1 MKQLK
6 ILAVDDDPFTLKML
20 IKKLDKE
27 GYDIETAS
35 DGVEAGKLISQK
47 FYDIIITDLKMPGG
61 VDGIDVLEIA
71 KTKNKETEV
80 ILLTAH
86 ASVENA
92 VEAMR
97 KGAADYLQ
105 KPINFYELILRME
118 KIRNYKKLLKN
129 AQDLRE
135 AMDVTEQNA
144 AETIQKLEMSV
155 AGLQSVV
162 SEIRKVIMSQ
172 SIDPVRCVNKVLDIV
187 SSC

>member
-6 ILAVDDDPFTLKML
+6 ILAVEDDPFTLKML
-20 IKKLDKE
+20 EKKLTKE

-35 DGVEAGKLISQK
+35 DGIEAGKLISQK
-47 FYDIIITDLKMPGG
+47 YYDIIITDLIMPGG
-61 VDGIDVLEIA
+61 VDGIDVLEA
-71 KTKNKETEV
+71 AKNKNKQTEV

-105 KPINFYELILRME
+105 KPVNFYELTLRME
-118 KIRNYKKLLKN
+118 KIRDYKKLLKN

-144 AETIQKLEMSV
+144 AQTIQHLEMSV
-155 AGLQSVV
+155 AELQSVV
-162 SEIRKVIMSQ
+162 SEIRQVIMSQ
-172 SIDPVRCVNKVLDIV
+172 SIDPGKCVDIVLDII
-187 SSC
+187 SY

>member
-6 ILAVDDDPFTLKML
+6 ILAVDDDSFTLNML
-20 IKKLDKE
+20 EKKLVKE
-27 GYDIETAS
+27 GYDIETAP
-35 DGVEAGKLISQK
+35 DGIEAGKLISEK

-61 VDGIDVLEIA
+61 VDGIDVLKAA

-92 VEAMR
+92 VKAMR

-105 KPINFYELILRME
+105 KPVNFYELTLRME
-118 KIRNYKKLLKN
+118 KIWNYKKLLKN

-144 AETIQKLEMSV
+144 AETIQHLEMSV
-155 AGLQSVV
+155 AELQGVV
-162 SEIRKVIMSQ
+162 SEIRQVIMSQ
-172 SIDPVRCVNKVLDIV
+172 SVDPKKCVDRVLDIV

>member
-20 IKKLDKE
+20 EKKLVKE
-27 GYDIETAS
+27 GYDIETAP

-47 FYDIIITDLKMPGG
+47 FYDIIITDLVMPGG
-61 VDGIDVLEIA
+61 LDGMDVLEAA
-71 KTKNKETEV
+71 KAKNKETEV

-97 KGAADYLQ
+97 KGAADYLK
-105 KPINFYELILRME
+105 KPVNFYELTLRLE
-118 KIRNYKKLLKN
+118 KIRSYKKLLKN

-135 AMDVTEQNA
+135 AMDVTERNA
-144 AETIQKLEMSV
+144 SQTIQHLEMSV
-155 AGLQSVV
+155 AELQSIVYEV
-162 SEIRKVIMSQ
+162 RQVIMSQ
-172 SIDPVRCVNKVLDIV
+172 SIDPKKCVDMVFDIV
-187 SSC
+187 SS

>member
-20 IKKLDKE
+20 EKKLTKE
-27 GYDIETAS
+27 SYDIETAS
-35 DGVEAGKLISQK
+35 NGVEAGKLISRK
-47 FYDIIITDLKMPGG
+47 FYDIIITDLVMPGG
-61 VDGIDVLEIA
+61 VDGMDVLEIA
-71 KTKNKETEV
+71 KNKNKETEV

-97 KGAADYLQ
+97 KGAADYLK
-105 KPINFYELILRME
+105 KPINFYELTLRME
-118 KIRNYKKLLKN
+118 KIRSYKKLMKN

-144 AETIQKLEMSV
+144 AQTIQHLEMSV
-155 AGLQSVV
+155 AELQSVV
-162 SEIRKVIMSQ
+162 SKISQVIMSQ
-172 SIDPVRCVNKVLDIV
+172 KIDPRKCVDRVLDIL
-187 SSC
+187 SS

>member
-20 IKKLDKE
+20 DKKLVKE
-27 GYDIETAS
+27 GYDIETAQ

-47 FYDIIITDLKMPGG
+47 FYDIIITDLVMPGG
-61 VDGIDVLEIA
+61 VDGMDVLESA
-71 KTKNKETEV
+71 KAKNKETEV

-97 KGAADYLQ
+97 KGAADYLK
-105 KPINFYELILRME
+105 KPVNFYELTLRLE
-118 KIRNYKKLLKN
+118 KIRSYKKLLKN

-135 AMDVTEQNA
+135 AMDVTEKNA
-144 AETIQKLEMSV
+144 SQTIQHLEMSV
-155 AGLQSVV
+155 AELQSIVY
-162 SEIRKVIMSQ
+162 EIRQVIMSQ
-172 SIDPVRCVNKVLDIV
+172 SIDPKKCVDMVFDIV
-187 SSC
+187 SS

>member
-20 IKKLDKE
+20 EKKLVKE
-27 GYDIETAS
+27 DYDIETAP

-47 FYDIIITDLKMPGG
+47 FYDIIITDLVMPGG
-61 VDGIDVLEIA
+61 LDGMDVLEAA
-71 KTKNKETEV
+71 KAKNKETEV

-97 KGAADYLQ
+97 KGAADYLK
-105 KPINFYELILRME
+105 KPVNFYELTLRLE
-118 KIRNYKKLLKN
+118 KIRSYKKLLKN

-135 AMDVTEQNA
+135 AMDVTERNA
-144 AETIQKLEMSV
+144 SQTIQHLEMSV
-155 AGLQSVV
+155 AELQSIVYEV
-162 SEIRKVIMSQ
+162 RQVIMSQ
-172 SIDPVRCVNKVLDIV
+172 SIDPKKCVDMVFDIV
-187 SSC
+187 SS

>member
-6 ILAVDDDPFTLKML
+6 ILAVEDDPFTLKML
-20 IKKLDKE
+20 EKKLTKE

-35 DGVEAGKLISQK
+35 DGIEAGKLISQN
-47 FYDIIITDLKMPGG
+47 FYDIIITDLIMPGG
-61 VDGIDVLEIA
+61 VDGIDVLEA
-71 KTKNKETEV
+71 AKNKNKQTEV

-105 KPINFYELILRME
+105 KPVNFYELTLRME
-118 KIRNYKKLLKN
+118 KIRDYKKLLKN

-144 AETIQKLEMSV
+144 AQTIQHLEMSV
-155 AGLQSVV
+155 AELQSVV
-162 SEIRKVIMSQ
+162 SEIRQVIMSQ
-172 SIDPVRCVNKVLDIV
+172 SIDPGKCVDIVLDII
-187 SSC
+187 SY

>member
-1 MKQLK
+1 MIQLK
-6 ILAVDDDPFTLKML
+6 ILAVDDDPFTLKL
-20 IKKLDKE
+20 LDKKLVKE

-35 DGVEAGKLISQK
+35 DGIEAGKLISQK
-47 FYDIIITDLKMPGG
+47 FYDIIITDLVMPGG
-61 VDGIDVLEIA
+61 VDGMDVLEAA
-71 KTKNKETEV
+71 KTKNKKTEV

-97 KGAADYLQ
+97 KGAADYLK

-118 KIRNYKKLLKN
+118 KIRSYKKLLKN

-144 AETIQKLEMSV
+144 SQTIQHLEMSV
-155 AGLQSVV
+155 AELQSVV
-162 SEIRKVIMSQ
+162 FEIRQVIMSQ
-172 SIDPVRCVNKVLDIV
+172 SIDPKKCIDMVFDII
-187 SSC
+187 SS

>member
-1 MKQLK
+1 MKQLR

-20 IKKLDKE
+20 EKKLAKE

-35 DGVEAGKLISQK
+35 DGVEAGKLISSK
-47 FYDIIITDLKMPGG
+47 FYDIIITDLVMPGG
-61 VDGIDVLEIA
+61 VDGMDVLEKA
-71 KTKNKETEV
+71 KDKNKETEV

-97 KGAADYLQ
+97 KGAADYLK
-105 KPINFYELILRME
+105 KPINFYELTLRME
-118 KIRNYKKLLKN
+118 KIRSYKKLMKN

-144 AETIQKLEMSV
+144 AQTIQQLEMSV
-155 AGLQSVV
+155 AELQSVV
-162 SEIRKVIMSQ
+162 SKISQVIMSQ
-172 SIDPVRCVNKVLDIV
+172 NVDPRKCVDKVLDIL
-187 SSC
+187 SS

>member
-20 IKKLDKE
+20 EKKLTKE

-35 DGVEAGKLISQK
+35 DGVEAGKLISRK
-47 FYDIIITDLKMPGG
+47 FYDIIITDLVMPGG
-61 VDGIDVLEIA
+61 VDGMDVLEIV

-97 KGAADYLQ
+97 KGAADYLK
-105 KPINFYELILRME
+105 KPINFYELTLRME
-118 KIRNYKKLLKN
+118 KIRSYKKLMKN

-135 AMDVTEQNA
+135 AMDVTEKNA
-144 AETIQKLEMSV
+144 AQTIQNLEMSV
-155 AGLQSVV
+155 AELQNVV
-162 SEIRKVIMSQ
+162 SEISQVIMSQ
-172 SIDPVRCVNKVLDIV
+172 NIDPRKCVDRVLDIL
-187 SSC
+187 SS

>member
-20 IKKLDKE
+20 EKKLVKE

-47 FYDIIITDLKMPGG
+47 FYDIIITDLVMPGG
-61 VDGIDVLEIA
+61 VDGMDVLEAA
-71 KTKNKETEV
+71 KAKNKETEV

-97 KGAADYLQ
+97 KGAADYLK
-105 KPINFYELILRME
+105 KPVNFYELTLRLE
-118 KIRNYKKLLKN
+118 KIRSYKKLLKN

-135 AMDVTEQNA
+135 AMDVTERNA
-144 AETIQKLEMSV
+144 SQTIQHLEMSV
-155 AGLQSVV
+155 AELQSVV
-162 SEIRKVIMSQ
+162 YEIRQVIMRQ
-172 SIDPVRCVNKVLDIV
+172 SIDPKKCIDMVLDIV
-187 SSC
+187 SS

>member
-20 IKKLDKE
+20 DKKLVKE
-27 GYDIETAS
+27 GYDIETALS
-35 DGVEAGKLISQK
+35 GIEAGKLISQK
-47 FYDIIITDLKMPGG
+47 FYDIIITDLVMPGG
-61 VDGIDVLEIA
+61 VDGMDVLEAA
-71 KTKNKETEV
+71 KTKNKKTEV

-97 KGAADYLQ
+97 KGAADYLE
-105 KPINFYELILRME
+105 KPINFYELTLRME

-129 AQDLRE
+129 AEDLRE

-144 AETIQKLEMSV
+144 AQTIQQLEMSV
-155 AGLQSVV
+155 EELQNII
-162 SEIRKVIMSQ
+162 SEVRQVIMSQ
-172 SIDPVRCVNKVLDIV
+172 SIDPRKCVKMVLDIV
-187 SSC
+187 DSC

>member
-20 IKKLDKE
+20 EKKLVKE
-27 GYDIETAS
+27 GYDIEKAP

-47 FYDIIITDLKMPGG
+47 FYDIIITDLVMPGG
-61 VDGIDVLEIA
+61 VDGMDVLEAA
-71 KTKNKETEV
+71 KAKNKETEV

-97 KGAADYLQ
+97 KGAADYLK
-105 KPINFYELILRME
+105 KPVNFYELTLRLE
-118 KIRNYKKLLKN
+118 KIRSYKKLLKN

-135 AMDVTEQNA
+135 AMDVTERNA
-144 AETIQKLEMSV
+144 SQTIQHLEMSV
-155 AGLQSVV
+155 AELQSIVYEV
-162 SEIRKVIMSQ
+162 RQVIMSQ
-172 SIDPVRCVNKVLDIV
+172 SIDPKKCVDMVFDIV
-187 SSC
+187 SS

>member
-20 IKKLDKE
+20 EKKLVKE
-27 GYDIETAS
+27 GYDIETAP

-47 FYDIIITDLKMPGG
+47 FYDIIITDLVMPGG
-61 VDGIDVLEIA
+61 VDGMDVLEAA
-71 KTKNKETEV
+71 KAKNKETEV

-97 KGAADYLQ
+97 KGAADYLK
-105 KPINFYELILRME
+105 KPVNFYELTLRLE
-118 KIRNYKKLLKN
+118 KIRSYKKLLKN

-135 AMDVTEQNA
+135 AMDVTERNA
-144 AETIQKLEMSV
+144 SQTIQHLEMSV
-155 AGLQSVV
+155 AELQSIVYEV
-162 SEIRKVIMSQ
+162 RQVIMSQ
-172 SIDPVRCVNKVLDIV
+172 SIDPKKCVDMVFDIV
-187 SSC
+187 SS

>member
-6 ILAVDDDPFTLKML
+6 ILAVDDDPLTLKML
-20 IKKLDKE
+20 EKKLAKE

-35 DGVEAGKLISQK
+35 DGIEAGTFISQK
-47 FYDIIITDLKMPGG
+47 FYDIIITDLVMPGG
-61 VDGIDVLEIA
+61 VDGIDVLKAA
-71 KTKNKETEV
+71 KTKNKQTEV

-97 KGAADYLQ
+97 KGAVDYLQ
-105 KPINFYELILRME
+105 KPVNFYELTLRME

-144 AETIQKLEMSV
+144 AQTIQRLEMNV
-155 AGLQSVV
+155 AKLKNVM
-162 SEIRKVIMSQ
+162 SEIRRVIMNYQ
-172 SIDPVRCVNKVLDIV
+172 NEPGKCVDRVLDIV

>member
-20 IKKLDKE
+20 EKKLVKE
-27 GYDIETAS
+27 GYDIETAP

-47 FYDIIITDLKMPGG
+47 FYDIIITDLVMPGG
-61 VDGIDVLEIA
+61 VDGMDVLEAA
-71 KTKNKETEV
+71 KTKNKKTEV

-97 KGAADYLQ
+97 KGAADYLK
-105 KPINFYELILRME
+105 KPVNFYELTLRLE
-118 KIRNYKKLLKN
+118 KIRSYKKLLKN

-135 AMDVTEQNA
+135 AMDVTERNA
-144 AETIQKLEMSV
+144 SQTIQHLEMSV
-155 AGLQSVV
+155 AELQSIVYEV
-162 SEIRKVIMSQ
+162 RQVIMSQ
-172 SIDPVRCVNKVLDIV
+172 SIDPKKCVDMVFDIV
-187 SSC
+187 SS

>member
-20 IKKLDKE
+20 VKKLAKE
-27 GYDIETAS
+27 GYDIETAQ

-47 FYDIIITDLKMPGG
+47 FYDIIITDLVMPGG
-61 VDGIDVLEIA
+61 VDGMDVLESA
-71 KTKNKETEV
+71 KAKNKETEV

-97 KGAADYLQ
+97 KGAADYLK
-105 KPINFYELILRME
+105 KPINFYELTLRME
-118 KIRNYKKLLKN
+118 KIRSYKKLIKN

-135 AMDVTEQNA
+135 AMDVTEKNA
-144 AETIQKLEMSV
+144 SQTIQHLEMSV
-155 AGLQSVV
+155 AELQSVV
-162 SEIRKVIMSQ
+162 YEIRQVIMNQ
-172 SIDPVRCVNKVLDIV
+172 SMDPKKCVDMVFDIV
-187 SSC
+187 SS

>member
-20 IKKLDKE
+20 DKKLAKE
-27 GYDIETAS
+27 GYEIETAN
-35 DGVEAGKLISQK
+35 DGIEAEKRISQK
-47 FYDIIITDLKMPGG
+47 FYDIIITDLIMPGG
-61 VDGIDVLEIA
+61 VDGMDVLKAA
-71 KTKNKETEV
+71 KTKNKQTEV

-105 KPINFYELILRME
+105 KPVNFYELILRIE

-144 AETIQKLEMSV
+144 AQTIQHLEMSV
-155 AGLQSVV
+155 AELQGVV
-162 SEIRKVIMSQ
+162 SEVRQLILSR
-172 SIDPVRCVNKVLDIV
+172 SIDPEKCVDRVLDIV

>member
-20 IKKLDKE
+20 EKKLTKE
-27 GYDIETAS
+27 SYDIETAS
-35 DGVEAGKLISQK
+35 NGVEAGKLISRK
-47 FYDIIITDLKMPGG
+47 FYDIIITDLVMPGG
-61 VDGIDVLEIA
+61 VDGMDVLELA
-71 KTKNKETEV
+71 KNKNKETEV

-97 KGAADYLQ
+97 KGAADYLK
-105 KPINFYELILRME
+105 KPINFYELTLRME
-118 KIRNYKKLLKN
+118 KIRSYKKLMKN

-144 AETIQKLEMSV
+144 AQTIQQLEMSV
-155 AGLQSVV
+155 AELQSVV
-162 SEIRKVIMSQ
+162 SKISQVIMSQ
-172 SIDPVRCVNKVLDIV
+172 NIDPRKCVDRVLDIL
-187 SSC
+187 SS

>member
-20 IKKLDKE
+20 EKKLAKE

-35 DGVEAGKLISQK
+35 DGIEAIELISGE
-47 FYDIIITDLKMPGG
+47 FYDIVITDLVMPGG
-61 VDGIDVLEIA
+61 VDGIGVLKAA
-71 KTKNKETEV
+71 KDRNKNTEV

-97 KGAADYLQ
+97 KGAVDYLK
-105 KPINFYELILRME
+105 KPVNFYELTLRME
-118 KIRNYKKLLKN
+118 KIRSYKKLLKN
-129 AQDLRE
+129 AHDLRE

-144 AETIQKLEMSV
+144 AKTIQNLEMNVTELKS
-155 AGLQSVV
+155 AV
-162 SEIRKVIMSQ
+162 SEIRQVIMSK
-172 SIDPVRCVNKVLDIV
+172 SIDPGECLERVLSIV
-187 SSC
+187 SSL

>member
-20 IKKLDKE
+20 DKKLTKE

-47 FYDIIITDLKMPGG
+47 FYDIIITDLIMPGG
-61 VDGIDVLEIA
+61 VDGIDVLEAA

-86 ASVENA
+86 ASVENV
-92 VEAMR
+92 VEAMK

-105 KPINFYELILRME
+105 KPINFYELTLRME

-144 AETIQKLEMSV
+144 AQTIQHLEMSV
-155 AGLQSVV
+155 VELQSIL
-162 SEIRKVIMSQ
+162 SEIRQVIMTR
-172 SIDPVRCVNKVLDIV
+172 SIDSDRCVERVLDIV

>member
-20 IKKLDKE
+20 VKKLAKE
-27 GYDIETAS
+27 GYDIEIAS
-35 DGVEAGKLISQK
+35 DGVEAGKLISRK
-47 FYDIIITDLKMPGG
+47 FYDIIITDLVMPGG
-61 VDGIDVLEIA
+61 VNGIDVLAAA
-71 KTKNKETEV
+71 KTKNRQTEV

-86 ASVENA
+86 ASVKNA

-105 KPINFYELILRME
+105 KPINFYELTLRIE

-144 AETIQKLEMSV
+144 AQTIQHLEMSV
-155 AGLQSVV
+155 AELQSVV
-162 SEIRKVIMSQ
+162 SEIRRVIINQ
-172 SIDPVRCVNKVLDIV
+172 SFDPVKCVDRVFGIV